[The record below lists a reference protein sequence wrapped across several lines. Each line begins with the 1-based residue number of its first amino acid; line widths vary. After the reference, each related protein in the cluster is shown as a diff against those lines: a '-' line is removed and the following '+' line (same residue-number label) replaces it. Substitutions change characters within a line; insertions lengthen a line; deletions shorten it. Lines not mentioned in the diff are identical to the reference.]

1 ENELKKLNALKA
13 NALLDLN
20 QFILENEKSIK
31 KFESNLLSIYQIVM
45 KNQKCSFNIQ
55 TNNTKEILDFNLRIS
70 DDGSH
75 SLDREK
81 VFLYDISLLITDEF
95 KDRHPNF
102 LIHDNIFDMD
112 QDTADK
118 NFNFLLEY
126 FSDLFNNLDKQY
138 IFTLSIDKYNIDF
151 INSGDIDI
159 YTIARF
165 TKNKKFL
172 NFNYSELEKTQLD

>member
-1 ENELKKLNALKA
+1 
-13 NALLDLN
+13 
-20 QFILENEKSIK
+20 
-31 KFESNLLSIYQIVM
+31 
-45 KNQKCSFNIQ
+45 
-55 TNNTKEILDFNLRIS
+55 
-70 DDGSH
+70 
-75 SLDREK
+75 
-81 VFLYDISLLITDEF
+81 
-95 KDRHPNF
+95 HPNF